1 MIGEDEK
8 QDRRILHEPSVVN
21 YAKQS
26 NRCRHHDVVA
36 IPTSDEFFDPTRNMR
51 AIGTIATSAMWK
63 AYMSKSGQIEAEH
76 VHTVLQR

>member
-36 IPTSDEFFDPTRNMR
+36 IPTSDEFFDPTGCIIIIIGEVPDLQKTIVR
-51 AIGTIATSAMWK
+51 ANYCENAR
-63 AYMSKSGQIEAEH
+63 IEH
-76 VHTVLQR
+76 HR